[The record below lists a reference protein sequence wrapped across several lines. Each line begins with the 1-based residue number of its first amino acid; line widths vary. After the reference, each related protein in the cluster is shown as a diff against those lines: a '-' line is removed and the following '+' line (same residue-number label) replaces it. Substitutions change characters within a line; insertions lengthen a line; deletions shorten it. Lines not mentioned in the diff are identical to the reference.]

1 MSRQECTQLADVSST
16 GSGRASA
23 DATRQPSH
31 HALRSAVRLV
41 TAALRPAD
49 PAAVREAIEQALRV
63 LGSRGCAAWVAQA
76 YGDFPEAAVT
86 RMHWAQKLV
95 AETFA
100 DDSNYWEPPA
110 Y

>member
-1 MSRQECTQLADVSST
+1 MPRVNLHTMRCEALFASSLRRSDRAD
-16 GSGRASA
+16 
-23 DATRQPSH
+23 P
-31 HALRSAVRLV
+31 SAVR
-41 TAALRPAD
+41 D
-49 PAAVREAIEQALRV
+49 AIEDALRV

-95 AETFA
+95 TDTFI
-100 DDSNYWEPPA
+100 DNPNYWEPPT